1 MDGCNASCEEHGSKI
16 QVQVEQEQLR
26 SDSMRVK
33 KALSPRLIS
42 FKGIGTVAPSRDL
55 QRSLKS
61 RAMVPLL
68 LVVATAQTVNLV
80 WQHSPLLA
88 TEIYKQ
94 VGIITAY
101 TSSQIH
107 LLHSFLPIQ
116 DLLHLCAE
124 YYNITLYTMAAYMGL
139 ITMAFILSV
148 DLLRRFFSFF
158 FFPASTS
165 TTYLLDFA
173 CYKPSNEW
181 KMGKAKFIQLAIDSK
196 LFNDKSIQFQKR
208 ILEGSG
214 LGEETYVPPS
224 MHCQPTDFSVRQS
237 LVEAEMALFGAMEEV
252 MRSNAVRPH
261 DIDILVV
268 NSSVFCP
275 TPSLSAMVVNHFKLR
290 ENIESFNL
298 GGMGCSAGVLAVGLA
313 RDLLQV
319 HKNSVAVVLSA
330 EIISGH
336 QGYKGNDRSMM
347 VGNCIFRWGAS
358 AVLMSNKQSKQLN
371 SIHFYCLH
379 ILTAHEMILPLLE

>member
-1 MDGCNASCEEHGSKI
+1 MGVMDGCKASCEDHKSKL
-16 QVQVEQEQLR
+16 QMQGEEQLI
-26 SDSMRVK
+26 SDSMSVK
-33 KALSPRLIS
+33 KALSPRLVS
-42 FKGIGTVAPSRDL
+42 FKGIGIVAPSRDL

-61 RAMVPLL
+61 RAMLSVL
-68 LVVATAQTVNLV
+68 LVMATAQTVNLV
-80 WQHSPLLA
+80 WQHGPLLA
-88 TEIYKQ
+88 TEIYKHL
-94 VGIITAY
+94 GIITI
-101 TSSQIH
+101 SSQIH
-107 LLHSFLPIQ
+107 LVHNFFPIQ
-116 DLLHLCAE
+116 YLLHLQAE
-124 YYNITLYTMAAYMGL
+124 YYNITLSMMAAYMGL
-139 ITMAFILSV
+139 ITMAFILSLH
-148 DLLRRFFSFF
+148 LLRRFFSF
-158 FFPASTS
+158 PPSTS
-165 TTYLLDFA
+165 KTYLLDFS

-181 KMGKAKFIQLAIDSK
+181 RVGKAKFIQLAIDSK

-224 MHCQPTDFSVRQS
+224 MHYQPTDFSVRQS

-252 MRSNAVRPH
+252 MRSNGVRPH

-330 EIISGH
+330 EIISGL
-336 QGYKGNDRSMM
+336 QGYRGNDRSMM

-358 AVLMSNKQSKQLN
+358 AVLLSNKNSKQLY
-371 SIHFYCLH
+371 S
-379 ILTAHEMILPLLE
+379 LLSPSPSNCTRDSTT

>member
-1 MDGCNASCEEHGSKI
+1 MDGCNASCEDHGSKI
-16 QVQVEQEQLR
+16 QMQGEEEQLR
-26 SDSMRVK
+26 SDSMSVK

-42 FKGIGTVAPSRDL
+42 FKGIGTVAPSKDL

-68 LVVATAQTVNLV
+68 LVVAAAQTVNLV
-80 WQHSPLLA
+80 WQHSPLLV

-94 VGIITAY
+94 LGMITTS

-107 LLHSFLPIQ
+107 LLHNFFPIQ
-116 DLLHLCAE
+116 YLLHLQAQ

-148 DLLRRFFSFF
+148 NLLRRFF

-165 TTYLLDFA
+165 KTYLLDFA

-224 MHCQPTDFSVRQS
+224 MHRQPTDFSVRQS

-330 EIISGH
+330 EVISGM
-336 QGYKGNDRSMM
+336 QGYRGNDRSMM

-358 AVLMSNKQSKQLN
+358 AVLLSNKQSKELN
-371 SIHFYCLH
+371 SL
-379 ILTAHEMILPLLE
+379 LLPSHSNCT

>member
-1 MDGCNASCEEHGSKI
+1 MDGCNASCEVDHGSKI
-16 QVQVEQEQLR
+16 QLQVEEQQLR
-26 SDSMRVK
+26 SDSMSVK

-61 RAMVPLL
+61 RAMMPLL

-80 WQHSPLLA
+80 WQHSPMLLA

-94 VGIITAY
+94 VGTITTY
-101 TSSQIH
+101 TSSHIHH
-107 LLHSFLPIQ
+107 LLHNFFPIQ
-116 DLLHLCAE
+116 YLLHLHAE
-124 YYNITLYTMAAYMGL
+124 YYNITLYTTTAYMGL

-148 DLLRRFFSFF
+148 DLLRRFSFFSF
-158 FFPASTS
+158 PPS
-165 TTYLLDFA
+165 TYLLDFA
-173 CYKPSNEW
+173 CYKPSDEW

-319 HKNSVAVVLSA
+319 HRNSVAVVLSA

-336 QGYKGNDRSMM
+336 QGYRGNDRSMM

-358 AVLMSNKQSKQLN
+358 AVLLSNKHSKQLH
-371 SIHFYCLH
+371 SL
-379 ILTAHEMILPLLE
+379 LLPAFTF